1 MSIDALLA
9 EKYQRRANN
18 CLHFAAKAWEHLTG
32 DARLR
37 QVQENDITGLRGIMR
52 HYERVAGPTVEP
64 SIVLMDDSFGAQ
76 HIGVCVNRRLL
87 HLTDTGAQLAFFDT
101 LVYSYTHMRFFR

>member
-9 EKYQRRANN
+9 EKYQRRSNN

-37 QVQENDITGLRGIMR
+37 EVRENDIIGLRGIMR
-52 HYERVAGPTVEP
+52 EYRRVPGPTVEP
-64 SIVLMDDSFGAQ
+64 SIVLLDDSFGDQ
-76 HIGVCVNRRLL
+76 HMGVCVNRRLL

-101 LVYSYTHMRFFR
+101 LVYSYKHMRFFQ